1 VDNTKQYGICHLT
14 SVHPPFD
21 IRIFHKECKSLAN
34 AGYEVFLVAPI
45 KNPVQV
51 DGVSLIPIKLSKLRW
66 VRMWEV
72 TFKMYWKALSVR
84 AKVYHF
90 HDPEL
95 MFTGILLRLSSKK
108 VIFDVHENVKLSL
121 ESKDWLPKVLIP
133 FLKIA
138 YFMVERFAILFY
150 SKLILAEESYLNYY
164 PQKKSI
170 VVLNYPLPIH
180 TIVVKREISSPIRMV
195 YSGVVHPLRGIWEML
210 ELVQRIN
217 ELGTEVTLD
226 LVGEV
231 RPPALEI
238 EIKQFI
244 LEYDLTQ
251 KVFIHGN
258 VDFNEVRN
266 FLEKTDIGLALL
278 KPIPNYRESLPT
290 KIFEYMQQGL
300 PVITNDFP
308 LYKKYI
314 EVTDTGI
321 CVNLDDPKQVLE
333 TVIQLL
339 ESPQKLQEM
348 SENGPKVIENNFN
361 WKSQEEKLLKLYSKF

>member
-1 VDNTKQYGICHLT
+1 
-14 SVHPPFD
+14 
-21 IRIFHKECKSLAN
+21 
-34 AGYEVFLVAPI
+34 
-45 KNPVQV
+45 
-51 DGVSLIPIKLSKLRW
+51 
-66 VRMWEV
+66 
-72 TFKMYWKALSVR
+72 
-84 AKVYHF
+84 
-90 HDPEL
+90 
-95 MFTGILLRLSSKK
+95 
-108 VIFDVHENVKLSL
+108 
-121 ESKDWLPKVLIP
+121 
-133 FLKIA
+133 
-138 YFMVERFAILFY
+138 
-150 SKLILAEESYLNYY
+150 
-164 PQKKSI
+164 
-170 VVLNYPLPIH
+170 
-180 TIVVKREISSPIRMV
+180 MV

-314 EVTDTGI
+314 EVTNTGI